1 MEVEELELEGVKIF
15 IPKYFGDNRGYF
27 VETYSS
33 RTMAELGINTVFIQD
48 NQSYTKDKGTIRGIH
63 FQKNP
68 TAQTKLLRCIRG
80 RIRDYAV
87 DLRKDSPT
95 FKQWVAVELSAENRK
110 QIYIP
115 AGFGHAFITLE
126 DDCEVQY
133 KVDNWYDPTTDRNI
147 AWNDPEI
154 GIDWGIENPILSA
167 KDANAPFLKDS
178 DIDFSIKD
186 EA

>member
-33 RTMAELGINTVFIQD
+33 RTMAELGVHLEFVQD
-48 NQSYTKDKGTIRGIH
+48 NQSYTAKKGTIRGIH

-68 TAQTKLLRCIRG
+68 TAQTKLVRCTKG
-80 RIRDYAV
+80 RVMDYVV

-95 FKQWVAVELSAENRK
+95 FKKWISVELSPENKK
-110 QIYIP
+110 QIFIP
-115 AGFGHAFITLE
+115 AGFGHAYRTLE

-133 KVDNWYDPTTDRNI
+133 KVDNWYEPKDDRTI

-154 GIDWGIENPILSA
+154 GIDWEIEDPILSE
-167 KDANAPFLKDS
+167 KDAHSPFLKDS
-178 DIDFSIKD
+178 DVNFSIKD
-186 EA
+186 

>member
-27 VETYSS
+27 AETYSS
-33 RTMAELGINTVFIQD
+33 RTMAELGIHTVFIQD
-48 NQSYTKDKGTIRGIH
+48 NQSYTKDKGTIRSIH

-95 FKQWVAVELSAENRK
+95 FKKWVAVELSAENRK

-167 KDANAPFLKDS
+167 KDANAPLLKDS
-178 DIDFSIKD
+178 DLDFSIKD
-186 EA
+186 